1 MVAALAAGCT
11 FDASQLRAQP
21 DGTVEP
27 PVAPDAGAAGSGDDT
42 ASPPDAP
49 SATGGS
55 GGVAGT
61 GGSGGLA
68 GTGGSGGI
76 GGAGGTGGGTAGSD
90 AGVAGDGDVGND
102 TRGTTGPSLAA
113 VWPPP
118 SPPFVNVTNAGTGAY
133 ALGPEIDSS
142 GDAGVAGGTSTP
154 ATQCAALLGVV
165 RDFKMGN
172 IPGGHPDFE
181 TAAVADDPGIV
192 ASTLG
197 PDGKP
202 VYSNPTGTTPSTHG
216 KSYFDQWYN
225 DVPGVNMSYVVALHL
240 VNDANGTPTFAA
252 TLPNSSFFPLDNQGL
267 GNQGLNHNFSFTTE
281 IHTAFTYNGGEQFTF
296 GGDDDL
302 FVFINNQR
310 VINKRGRHAQE
321 SQTVTIDSL
330 GLTLGNVYDI
340 AVFSAERHTTQSN
353 FEIQTTL
360 SFVNCG
366 KVNNVIY

>member
-1 MVAALAAGCT
+1 MKSAVVGNILVAACLFVGVFLTDCGPE
-11 FDASQLRAQP
+11 LPVGR
-21 DGTVEP
+21 TV
-27 PVAPDAGAAGSGDDT
+27 
-42 ASPPDAP
+42 
-49 SATGGS
+49 
-55 GGVAGT
+55 
-61 GGSGGLA
+61 
-68 GTGGSGGI
+68 
-76 GGAGGTGGGTAGSD
+76 GTGGGGAVAGNGGNGSVAGNGGSRTGPIISNFGGSTLTATDTGGAD
-90 AGVAGDGDVGND
+90 AG
-102 TRGTTGPSLAA
+102 TGTSLAA

-118 SPPFVNVTNAGTGAY
+118 SPPFVNVTNVSIGAY
-133 ALGPEIDSS
+133 ALDGQPLDSS

-172 IPGGHPDFE
+172 QTGGHPDFE

-202 VYSNPTGTTPSTHG
+202 VYANTTGTTPSTHG

-225 DVPGVNMSYVVALHL
+225 DVPGVNMTYIVALHL
-240 VNDANGTPTFAA
+240 VTDAKGTATFAA
-252 TLPNSSFFPLDNQGL
+252 ILPNSSFFPLDNQGF
-267 GNQGLNHNFSFTTE
+267 GNQGQNHNFSFTTE
-281 IHTAFTYNGGEQFTF
+281 IHTSFTYKGGEQFTF
-296 GGDDDL
+296 SGDDDL
-302 FVFINNQR
+302 FVFIDNQR
-310 VINKRGRHAQE
+310 VINKGGRHAQE
-321 SQTVTIDSL
+321 SQTVLIDSL

-366 KVNNVIY
+366 KVNNIIY

>member
-1 MVAALAAGCT
+1 MKITTVGNTLVAACLFVGVDCGPE
-11 FDASQLRAQP
+11 L
-21 DGTVEP
+21 
-27 PVAPDAGAAGSGDDT
+27 PVGQA
-42 ASPPDAP
+42 
-49 SATGGS
+49 
-55 GGVAGT
+55 
-61 GGSGGLA
+61 
-68 GTGGSGGI
+68 
-76 GGAGGTGGGTAGSD
+76 GGAGGNGAVAGNGGNGGGRTGPIISNLGGSTVIATDTGGDD
-90 AGVAGDGDVGND
+90 AG
-102 TRGTTGPSLAA
+102 TGTSLAA

-118 SPPFVNVTNAGTGAY
+118 SPPFVNVTNVTTGAY
-133 ALGPEIDSS
+133 ALGQEIDSS
-142 GDAGVAGGTSTP
+142 GDAGVAVGTSTP

-172 IPGGHPDFE
+172 QTGGHPDFE

-202 VYSNPTGTTPSTHG
+202 VYANPTGTTPSTHG

-225 DVPGVNMSYVVALHL
+225 DVPDVNKSYLFALHL
-240 VNDANGTPTFAA
+240 VNDAKGTPTFAA
-252 TLPNSSFFPLDNQGL
+252 ILPNSAFFPLDNQGF
-267 GNQGLNHNFSFTTE
+267 GNQGQNHNFSFTTE
-281 IHTAFTYNGGEQFTF
+281 IHTAFTYKGGEQFTF
-296 GGDDDL
+296 SGDDDL

-310 VINKRGRHAQE
+310 VINKGGRHAQE

-366 KVNNVIY
+366 KVNNIIY